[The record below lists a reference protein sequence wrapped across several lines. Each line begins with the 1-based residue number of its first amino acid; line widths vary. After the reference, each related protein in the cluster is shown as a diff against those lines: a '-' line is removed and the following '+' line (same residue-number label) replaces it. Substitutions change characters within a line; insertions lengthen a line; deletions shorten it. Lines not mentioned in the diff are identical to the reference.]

1 MTMADEPRDTTT
13 PSPAA
18 TGSDAGVPDVGLPPH
33 EPARDIF
40 HSETL
45 LPIKGVASVVPMDVD
60 SPQLAPA
67 EPKKKASAPTF
78 KPLPQIPQMRVPPS
92 LPKEEPAAAA
102 PAPTPK
108 TPAELQAAVA
118 ALAPTGMVLQQTA
131 PAPVVPTPA
140 PTPAPAVPIPVPE
153 TPAPPAPVIASLIPP
168 DAEQMPA
175 PPTPA
180 SSPTAPALAAP
191 QPPAAATSVPP
202 VMAMPKTPIDAP
214 REAPAVS
221 AGKPAD
227 FAHFLEEVKLPE
239 RQSARGSADAPQK
252 GIPLMPP
259 KQAAGPAAIIT
270 PQPPAAAIPGIT
282 LPPAALGAQRPV
294 PDAPAAPKTKE
305 QEGQPI
311 SSIHTLRQDLQHVV
325 RDDNVSL
332 VHAAALEQDRK
343 RVKEIAPPPTPAAR
357 SRTRR
362 SVGLLF
368 ATFLFFFLGV
378 AALFG
383 VYVVMQQQ
391 TAPLEHVSGTS
402 LIFAEQE
409 VALPLDNAAPASLRA
424 TLGKARNTQT
434 GALGSITRVV
444 PLFNT
449 TLTDGTVTQR
459 PATLAEFLKALA
471 IEPPPELMRALGS
484 DFFLGL
490 HTIDKTA
497 PVIVIPV
504 SAYDRAFSGM
514 LDWEPRM
521 NADFAPLF
529 TAVSPTTVDAGG
541 IPSIRTFGDYV
552 LRNYDVRALKDDQG
566 TIQLYYSFPVPNLL
580 VIAESPYT
588 FTELLSRLQASRR
601 L

>member
-1 MTMADEPRDTTT
+1 MPAD
-13 PSPAA
+13 A
-18 TGSDAGVPDVGLPPH
+18 
-33 EPARDIF
+33 
-40 HSETL
+40 
-45 LPIKGVASVVPMDVD
+45 
-60 SPQLAPA
+60 PQ
-67 EPKKKASAPTF
+67 
-78 KPLPQIPQMRVPPS
+78 
-92 LPKEEPAAAA
+92 
-102 PAPTPK
+102 
-108 TPAELQAAVA
+108 
-118 ALAPTGMVLQQTA
+118 
-131 PAPVVPTPA
+131 
-140 PTPAPAVPIPVPE
+140 E
-153 TPAPPAPVIASLIPP
+153 TPAMS
-168 DAEQMPA
+168 
-175 PPTPA
+175 T
-180 SSPTAPALAAP
+180 
-191 QPPAAATSVPP
+191 
-202 VMAMPKTPIDAP
+202 
-214 REAPAVS
+214 
-221 AGKPAD
+221 GKPAD
-227 FAHFLEEVKLPE
+227 FARILEEVKLPE
-239 RQSARGSADAPQK
+239 RQGVHGSADLPQK
-252 GIPLMPP
+252 GIPLTPP
-259 KQAAGPAAIIT
+259 KPPAGRAAIIT
-270 PQPPAAAIPGIT
+270 PQQPEAAIPGIT

-294 PDAPAAPKTKE
+294 PDAPAAPKPKE
-305 QEGQPI
+305 QEGQPV

-325 RDDNVSL
+325 RDDNISL
-332 VHAAALEQDRK
+332 VHAAALEQDRR
-343 RVKEIAPPPTPAAR
+343 RVKEAAPPPTPAAR

-391 TAPLEHVSGTS
+391 IAPLERVSGAS

-444 PLFNT
+444 PLYNT
-449 TLTDGTVTQR
+449 TLSDGTVTQR

-484 DFFLGL
+484 EFFLGF

-504 SAYDRAFSGM
+504 LAYDRAFSGM
-514 LDWEPRM
+514 LDWEPRI

-529 TAVSPTTVDAGG
+529 TAVSPTTVDANG

-552 LRNYDVRALKDDQG
+552 LRNYDVRALKDNAG